1 MHLGIDDSCSKQY
14 EEMKLQKTVRHITFK
29 IENEKIVPVF

>member
-14 EEMKLQKTVRHITFK
+14 DEMKLQKTVRHIIFK
-29 IENEKIVPVF
+29 IENEKIVHVF